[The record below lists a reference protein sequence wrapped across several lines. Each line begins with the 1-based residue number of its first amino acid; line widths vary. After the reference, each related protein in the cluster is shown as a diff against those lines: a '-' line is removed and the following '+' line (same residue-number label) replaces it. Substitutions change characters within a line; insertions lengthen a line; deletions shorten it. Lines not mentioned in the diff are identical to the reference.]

1 MCPKFGILDLSF
13 WNNLGAWKWMVRILI
28 SFWDGLFLGAMLV
41 SRSVIYKQS
50 ANSLH
55 FDVETVLSQ
64 VFDFPQLW
72 LCCKS
77 CQAICRRWWSL
88 GLPSPIGAKH
98 VGKWRW
104 RWTGSRFEKRKSTS
118 AEKQKK
124 TGSGYMSFLKVE
136 EFLNFDDLMCC
147 LLRFF
152 LLFTFNL
159 FSRARGSAGSAWITL
174 DQWTINGTSLT
185 LLLLSGCAFKNACVP
200 AALGKVLP
208 FTL

>member
-1 MCPKFGILDLSF
+1 MNGSNTDFL
-13 WNNLGAWKWMVRILI
+13 LGWPIFRGYV
-28 SFWDGLFLGAMLV
+28 
-41 SRSVIYKQS
+41 SVIYKQS

-104 RWTGSRFEKRKSTS
+104 RWAGSRFEKRRSTS

-136 EFLNFDDLMCC
+136 EFLNFDDLMMCC
-147 LLRFF
+147 LFRFF

-200 AALGKVLP
+200 AALGKVSPLLCKP
-208 FTL
+208 QQS

>member
-1 MCPKFGILDLSF
+1 MNGSNTDFL
-13 WNNLGAWKWMVRILI
+13 LGWPIFRGYV
-28 SFWDGLFLGAMLV
+28 
-41 SRSVIYKQS
+41 SVIYKQS

-104 RWTGSRFEKRKSTS
+104 RWAGSRFEKRRSTS

-136 EFLNFDDLMCC
+136 EFWILMIWWCVVC
-147 LLRFF
+147 FASSSCSLSTF
-152 LLFTFNL
+152 LAEHGAVL
-159 FSRARGSAGSAWITL
+159 A
-174 DQWTINGTSLT
+174 
-185 LLLLSGCAFKNACVP
+185 VP
-200 AALGKVLP
+200 G
-208 FTL
+208 